1 MFINYIS
8 FLELLSLK
16 RNLPI
21 ESCIDTYELEDMTT
35 TFLTATGNLPI
46 IRWNYLKFTESLIDI
61 ITSEIVET
69 TFGSHHNHVLFKFE
83 IIFPATTFQVN

>member
-8 FLELLSLK
+8 LLELLSRE

-35 TFLTATGNLPI
+35 TFLTAT
-46 IRWNYLKFTESLIDI
+46 
-61 ITSEIVET
+61 EI
-69 TFGSHHNHVLFKFE
+69 FR
-83 IIFPATTFQVN
+83 